1 VTCAGNL
8 KEVRLSN
15 VGNGEQLPTWR
26 NEYTRLRPTYEEL
39 AGEVAFAVEA
49 VTRQRDIKTHSV
61 SSRVKT
67 AESLTHKA
75 RQKEINDP
83 LSEIDDIVGI
93 RVVVLFLSDLPS
105 LDLLIRETF
114 NVHEYDD
121 KVTSGDP
128 ASFGYMSVH
137 YVATLSTGHSGP
149 RYDPI
154 KGIRFEIQTRTVV
167 MDAWANVS
175 HYLDY
180 KGESS
185 VPEELKKDFF
195 ALSGLFYV
203 ADQHFETFADRARKS
218 SEQATQRL
226 DSVPADDLEINL
238 DTLAAYLGRRYAE
251 RDSSDRSSISEM
263 VEELNANGYLTIGSI
278 ATQLDKTESAFEEYE
293 RAYPPGGNGDQ
304 FAELGVVRIS
314 LALIDKD
321 YAEWRYPDDT
331 EILEFALWA

>member
-1 VTCAGNL
+1 MGD
-8 KEVRLSN
+8 
-15 VGNGEQLPTWR
+15 GQQLPAWGD
-26 NEYTRLRPTYEEL
+26 EYARLKGVYRSL
-39 AGEVAFAVEA
+39 AGEVTFALEA
-49 VTRQRDIKTHSV
+49 ITKQRGIKTHSV

-67 AESLTHKA
+67 ADSLAHKA
-75 RQKEINDP
+75 RQKEIDDP
-83 LSEIDDIVGI
+83 LNEIDDIVGI

-105 LDLLIRETF
+105 LDLLIRENFT
-114 NVHEYDD
+114 VHEYDD

-137 YVATLSTGHSGP
+137 YVATLSAGHSGP
-149 RYDPI
+149 RYDAI
-154 KGIRFEIQTRTVV
+154 KGMRFEIQTRTVV

-203 ADQHFETFADRARKS
+203 ADQHFEIFADQARES

-226 DSVPADDLEINL
+226 DSIPADDLEINL
-238 DTLAAYLGRRYAE
+238 DTLAAFLGRRYPNRE
-251 RDSSDRSSISEM
+251 SSDRASISEM
-263 VEELNANGYLTIGSI
+263 VEELAAHGYLSIGDL
-278 ATQLDKTESAFEEYE
+278 ATQLDKTESAFEKYE
-293 RAYPPGGNGDQ
+293 QVHPPGGEGSPY

-314 LALIDKD
+314 LALADKAYSD
-321 YAEWRYPDDT
+321 WRYPEDD
-331 EILEFALWA
+331 EVLEFALWANPSAPDRT

>member
-1 VTCAGNL
+1 MGD
-8 KEVRLSN
+8 
-15 VGNGEQLPTWR
+15 GQDLPTWG
-26 NEYTRLRPTYEEL
+26 NEYSRLRATYEEL
-39 AGEVAFAVEA
+39 ASEVTFAVQA
-49 VTRQRDIKTHSV
+49 ITKQRNIKTHSV

-67 AESLTHKA
+67 VESLTHKA
-75 RQKEINDP
+75 RQKEIDDP
-83 LSEIDDIVGI
+83 LNEIDDIVGI
-93 RVVVLFLSDLPS
+93 RVVVLFLSDLPD
-105 LDLLIRETF
+105 LDLLIRENF
-114 NVHEYDD
+114 DVHEYDD

-137 YVATLSTGHSGP
+137 YVATLSTNHSGP
-149 RYDPI
+149 RYDAI
-154 KGIRFEIQTRTVV
+154 KGVRFEIQTRTVV

-203 ADQHFETFADRARKS
+203 ADQHFEIFADRARKS

-226 DSVPADDLEINL
+226 DSVPANDLEINL
-238 DTLAAYLGRRYAE
+238 DTLAAYLSRRYAD

-263 VEELNANGYLTIGSI
+263 VEELTANGYLTIGAL
-278 ATQLDKTESAFEEYE
+278 ATQLDKTASAFAEYE
-293 RAYPPGGNGDQ
+293 RVYPPGGGDER

-314 LALIDKD
+314 LALIDKN
-321 YAEWRYPDDT
+321 YAEWRYPKDT
-331 EILEFALWA
+331 EILEFALWPS